1 MAGGNA
7 RPAVVVIGGGLAGL
21 VAARVLMLRGAQ
33 VTVLERSDGFGG
45 NLGGREL
52 GGFVLDSGA
61 ESFSTRSGTVPAL
74 AAELGLGDLIVTPD
88 APGAWVQLPARDLPA
103 GAHPLPASGVLGIP
117 ADPTEPGTAALIG
130 RAGAL
135 RAALDKVLPPGALA
149 TRPGVSLGELVRA
162 RMGEEVLNRL
172 VAPVA
177 GGVFS
182 ADPDTLDVDSV
193 APGLRPAMV
202 RLGSL
207 GAAAGALRQAAPA
220 GSAVAGLRGGM
231 VQLRDALV
239 ASLRDGGADL
249 RTSETVRALRRA
261 PGGGWTVS
269 TEHSTL
275 QRSVS
280 ASAVVLA
287 ADGPGAVDLLAG
299 VLPHAAAERPD
310 PVPGVALV
318 TLIVDQPELDASP
331 RGTGVLV
338 ARGVAGVQAKA
349 LTHSTAKWKWL
360 REQAGPGS
368 HILRVSYGRAGDSPS
383 DSGASLGDEDL
394 FRQALTDAS
403 ALLGVRL
410 DAADVLDW
418 DVVRW
423 AGALPHAAVGHRDR
437 VARLRTAVG
446 PLEALEV
453 TGGWLAGTGLV
464 SVIDDATA
472 RALALAAELGLPG
485 GPQDGPL

>member
-1 MAGGNA
+1 M
-7 RPAVVVIGGGLAGL
+7 
-21 VAARVLMLRGAQ
+21 
-33 VTVLERSDGFGG
+33 
-45 NLGGREL
+45 
-52 GGFVLDSGA
+52 
-61 ESFSTRSGTVPAL
+61 
-74 AAELGLGDLIVTPD
+74 
-88 APGAWVQLPARDLPA
+88 
-103 GAHPLPASGVLGIP
+103 
-117 ADPTEPGTAALIG
+117 
-130 RAGAL
+130 
-135 RAALDKVLPPGALA
+135 
-149 TRPGVSLGELVRA
+149 
-162 RMGEEVLNRL
+162 
-172 VAPVA
+172 
-177 GGVFS
+177 
-182 ADPDTLDVDSV
+182 
-193 APGLRPAMV
+193 
-202 RLGSL
+202 
-207 GAAAGALRQAAPA
+207 
-220 GSAVAGLRGGM
+220 
-231 VQLRDALV
+231 
-239 ASLRDGGADL
+239 
-249 RTSETVRALRRA
+249 
-261 PGGGWTVS
+261 S

-299 VLPHAAAERPD
+299 VLPQAAAERPD

-368 HILRVSYGRAGDSPS
+368 HILRVSYGRAGDSPA
-383 DSGASLGDEDL
+383 DSGASTGDEDL

-410 DAADVLDW
+410 EAADVLAW

-437 VARLRTAVG
+437 VARLRAAVG

-472 RALALAAELGLPG
+472 RARALAAELSLPEV
-485 GPQDGPL
+485 PQGDPL